1 MQGHLFTLDLKLF
14 CAPRARIK
22 IFDIF
27 EILHGKKFRSSNFR
41 ILELYTKYA
50 KFCTIQKFPAIRYQS
65 HCYHFLNVCTKKRET
80 TLQLA
85 TRAAAILRAAHNPQ
99 QRYVPACLGVQP
111 FHMYNMLPGAHV
123 PLQSLLQS
131 DVVAS
136 GNSPR
141 SCSWASKRAWL
152 RLAALMISSA

>member
-27 EILHGKKFRSSNFR
+27 KISHGKKFRSSNFR
-41 ILELYTKYA
+41 ILELYAKYA

-65 HCYHFLNVCTKKRET
+65 HCYHFLNVCTKRET

-99 QRYVPACLGVQP
+99 QRYVPACLEFNLFTRTTCCQVL
-111 FHMYNMLPGAHV
+111 MYLCSHCCTQMLWRLVTVPGAV
-123 PLQSLLQS
+123 AGPQREPGS
-131 DVVAS
+131 D
-136 GNSPR
+136 
-141 SCSWASKRAWL
+141 WL
-152 RLAALMISSA
+152 R

>member
-27 EILHGKKFRSSNFR
+27 KISHGKKFRSSNFR

-50 KFCTIQKFPAIRYQS
+50 KFCTIQKFPTIQYQS
-65 HCYHFLNVCTKKRET
+65 RCYHFLNVCTKRET

-85 TRAAAILRAAHNPQ
+85 ARAAAILRAAHNPQ

-111 FHMYNMLPGAHV
+111 FHTYNNCCHVLTYLCSHCCSQMLWPLVTVPGAV
-123 PLQSLLQS
+123 AGPQREPGS
-131 DVVAS
+131 D
-136 GNSPR
+136 
-141 SCSWASKRAWL
+141 WL
-152 RLAALMISSA
+152 R